1 MIYLHKILGMIY
13 NRYRLKDIKI
23 GDKVYFDDVYVE
35 NKLTQPNFDEFW
47 KVYEITDTTILVNL
61 YELHFCSVDIKQ
73 VREHLSAK
81 KGNKHN

>member
-35 NKLTQPNFDEFW
+35 NKLIQPNLMNFG
-47 KVYEITDTTILVNL
+47 KSMKLQI
-61 YELHFCSVDIKQ
+61 
-73 VREHLSAK
+73 RLS
-81 KGNKHN
+81 